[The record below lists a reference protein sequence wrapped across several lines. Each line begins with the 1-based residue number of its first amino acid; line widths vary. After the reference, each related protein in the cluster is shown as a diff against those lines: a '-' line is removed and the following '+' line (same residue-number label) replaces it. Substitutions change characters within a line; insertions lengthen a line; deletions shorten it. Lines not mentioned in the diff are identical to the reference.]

1 MENKE
6 FKDHIKSLA
15 TPLTSIIFL
24 VVAIS
29 GVLMY
34 FHLLDKYTKDVHE
47 IFGLVFVVVSLIHI
61 FFNWKSMKNHIN
73 KNLFKISFL
82 IVSIIVSSFIYS
94 SSLLKGNDPK
104 EAIIES
110 VWNSKVEDVSKLLSK
125 DIESVKNSFT
135 KENIKFVSEK
145 TIIELSDINKVSPF
159 MIIYIINS
167 ETK

>member
-1 MENKE
+1 
-6 FKDHIKSLA
+6 
-15 TPLTSIIFL
+15 
-24 VVAIS
+24 
-29 GVLMY
+29 
-34 FHLLDKYTKDVHE
+34 
-47 IFGLVFVVVSLIHI
+47 
-61 FFNWKSMKNHIN
+61 MKNHIN

-110 VWNSKVEDVSKLLSK
+110 VLNAKVEDVNKVLSK

>member
-1 MENKE
+1 
-6 FKDHIKSLA
+6 
-15 TPLTSIIFL
+15 
-24 VVAIS
+24 
-29 GVLMY
+29 
-34 FHLLDKYTKDVHE
+34 
-47 IFGLVFVVVSLIHI
+47 
-61 FFNWKSMKNHIN
+61 MKNHIN

-110 VWNSKVEDVSKLLSK
+110 VLNSKVEDVSKLLSK